1 MNRVKLI
8 LFRVSSSFIYI
19 PIALTIKNS
28 CLKFYPVLANLCV
41 CILIQERVI
50 VLDLDSFLYLTLSK
64 VYLLPFLIFRGCE
77 VFMNS
82 INNFQ
87 KFAKFF

>member
-28 CLKFYPVLANLCV
+28 CLKFYPVLLSECV
-41 CILIQERVI
+41 YSYSKKGYHLGFGFLSLSNFIESLSPPFFNISRFQ
-50 VLDLDSFLYLTLSK
+50 SFYEF
-64 VYLLPFLIFRGCE
+64 Y
-77 VFMNS
+77 
-82 INNFQ
+82 
-87 KFAKFF
+87 

>member
-28 CLKFYPVLANLCV
+28 CLKFYPVLANLSVCV
-41 CILIQERVI
+41 YSYSRKGYRLGFGFLSLSNFIESLSPPFFNISRFQ
-50 VLDLDSFLYLTLSK
+50 SFYEF
-64 VYLLPFLIFRGCE
+64 Y
-77 VFMNS
+77 
-82 INNFQ
+82 
-87 KFAKFF
+87 